1 MSFNCHLS
9 NYNFIYASVL
19 NIIILIRCSNM
30 FTPVSVSL
38 SGPAFSFLLY
48 ENSKSRFQQEGF
60 LLGEIVHKE
69 TKTITDN
76 DQQQINISRTI
87 KINSMMPCPQPHYF
101 YNGLGKIDRDKI
113 REFLGNQFTKVV
125 AWYKYQRI
133 SSFKFTLK
141 DKILH
146 KQLQDF
152 FNIPPELFTCCLLI
166 NEVSDNGSTHLY
178 SQAFM
183 RCNNTIYDKLPV
195 HIPNLSEPNNTY
207 KSSEPS
213 SATFNK
219 IINDLKIDRK
229 NTQGLVVIN
238 KIQNALQK
246 HIDTVIENLS
256 EAEKYL
262 HSLEE
267 EIKQL
272 EIMQKLKKLNDQ
284 SSNDHDSSIVSNSS
298 QSSES
303 SPYIRRNSKS
313 RDPIDSSEEGSP
325 EFQRKPGRGRGGRG
339 RGRRR
344 GGATQKD
351 IKEVNAESS
360 RLRRKE

>member
-1 MSFNCHLS
+1 
-9 NYNFIYASVL
+9 
-19 NIIILIRCSNM
+19 
-30 FTPVSVSL
+30 
-38 SGPAFSFLLY
+38 
-48 ENSKSRFQQEGF
+48 
-60 LLGEIVHKE
+60 
-69 TKTITDN
+69 
-76 DQQQINISRTI
+76 
-87 KINSMMPCPQPHYF
+87 MMPCPQPHYF

-133 SSFKFTLK
+133 SSFKFTLR

-152 FNIPPELFTCCLLI
+152 FNISPELFTCCLLI
-166 NEVSDNGSTHLY
+166 NEISDNGSTHLY

-183 RCNNTIYDKLPV
+183 RCNNTVYDKLPI

-229 NTQGLVVIN
+229 STQGLVVIN

-267 EIKQL
+267 EIRQL
-272 EIMQKLKKLNDQ
+272 EIIKKLKKLNEE
-284 SSNDHDSSIVSNSS
+284 SSKEQESSKKSNSS
-298 QSSES
+298 QSLES
-303 SPYIRRNSKS
+303 SPEPVRKINRG
-313 RDPIDSSEEGSP
+313 RDVIDSSSQDSSP
-325 EFQRKPGRGRGGRG
+325 EPQKRPGRGRASRG
-339 RGRRR
+339 RGKKR
-344 GGATQKD
+344 GGGVS
-351 IKEVNAESS
+351 KEVKEINMESP
-360 RLRRKE
+360 RLRKKE

>member
-1 MSFNCHLS
+1 
-9 NYNFIYASVL
+9 
-19 NIIILIRCSNM
+19 
-30 FTPVSVSL
+30 
-38 SGPAFSFLLY
+38 
-48 ENSKSRFQQEGF
+48 
-60 LLGEIVHKE
+60 
-69 TKTITDN
+69 
-76 DQQQINISRTI
+76 
-87 KINSMMPCPQPHYF
+87 MPCPQPHYF

-133 SSFKFTLK
+133 SSFKFTLR

-152 FNIPPELFTCCLLI
+152 FDISPELFTCCLLI

-183 RCNNTIYDKLPV
+183 RCNNTVYDKLPV

-213 SATFNK
+213 STTFNK

-229 NTQGLVVIN
+229 STQGLVVIN

-246 HIDTVIENLS
+246 HIDTVIGNLS

-267 EIKQL
+267 EIRQL

-284 SSNDHDSSIVSNSS
+284 SSKDLDTSTRSNSS
-298 QSSES
+298 QSMES
-303 SPYIRRNSKS
+303 SPDIRSSRG
-313 RDPIDSSEEGSP
+313 RDPIDSSQESSP
-325 EFQRKPGRGRGGRG
+325 EFQKKATRGRGSRG
-339 RGRRR
+339 RGKRR
-344 GGATQKD
+344 GGTVSRD
-351 IKEVNAESS
+351 VREVNAESP